1 LKSKSFIVFSLK
13 TIKIAMKSRKQL
25 LNKMKAKAFDTGLF
39 KRILTY
45 TKPYKWRY
53 NGVIIFAISLSIF
66 AALRPYL
73 LKQTV
78 DGYIKTHDQLGLLF
92 YVTLM
97 GIVLMLEVFSQF
109 YFVYWANW
117 LGQDIVKDIRTKLFK
132 HILSFRMKYFD
143 LVPVGQLVTRSVSD
157 IESIARIFSQ
167 GLFMIISDLMK
178 MLVVLIF
185 MFYMNW
191 KLTWIVVIAM
201 PILVYITRIFQRKM
215 QVAFEEVRTQ
225 IANMNSFVQERV
237 TGMKIVQLFNREK
250 TEYES
255 FKEINGKHKKAW
267 IKTILYNSIFFPIA
281 DIISSLTLGCIVV
294 FGGFKILNGDNFTT
308 FGDLFSYTM
317 FIGMLFNPLRQ
328 IADKFNEMQ
337 LGMIAANRVFDI
349 IDTQDHIQDTGTI
362 EAPIFNGTIEFKD
375 VRFGYIPEEEVIKG
389 IDLSVEA
396 GQTIAIVGSTGAG
409 KSTIINLLNRFYE
422 INSGTICID
431 GNNIENYT
439 LASLRKQ
446 IAVVLQDVFLF
457 ADTIY
462 NNITLNN
469 PEITKAQ
476 VLEAAKVIGV
486 HDFIMSLP
494 DNYDFDVKERGVMLS
509 SGQRQLIAFLRS
521 YVSNPSILILD
532 EATSSID
539 TYSEE
544 MIQRATE
551 TITKGRTS
559 IVIAHRLATIVNADK
574 IVVMDKGLIV
584 EQGTHQELINRT
596 NGYYKN
602 LYDSQF
608 VVAN

>member
-1 LKSKSFIVFSLK
+1 
-13 TIKIAMKSRKQL
+13 
-25 LNKMKAKAFDTGLF
+25 MKAKAFDTRLF
-39 KRILTY
+39 KRILKY
-45 TKPYKWRY
+45 TQPYQLRFR
-53 NGVIIFAISLSIF
+53 GVIAFAISLSVF

-78 DGYIKTHDQLGLLF
+78 DGYIKTHDQQGLLLYITF
-92 YVTLM
+92 M
-97 GIVLMLEVFSQF
+97 GIVLLAEVFSQ
-109 YFVYWANW
+109 YFFVFWANW

-132 HILSFRMKYFD
+132 HLLSFRMKYFD
-143 LVPVGQLVTRSVSD
+143 HVPVGQLVTRSVSD
-157 IESIARIFSQ
+157 IEAIARIFSQ

-178 MLVVLIF
+178 MVVVLFF

-191 KLTWIVVIAM
+191 KLTWIVIVAM
-201 PILVYITRIFQRKM
+201 PVLVFFTRIFQRKM
-215 QVAFEEVRTQ
+215 QVAFEEVRAE

-237 TGMKIVQLFNREK
+237 TGMKIVQLFNRENIELDK
-250 TEYES
+250 
-255 FKEINGKHKKAW
+255 FKNINDKHRKAW

-281 DIISSLTLGCIVV
+281 DIISSLTLGFIVLY
-294 FGGFKILNGDNFTT
+294 GGFKILNGDTFTT

-349 IDTQDHIQDTGTI
+349 LDTQDQIQDTGTI
-362 EAPIFNGTIEFKD
+362 EAPIFKGNIEFKG
-375 VRFGYIPEEEVIKG
+375 VCFGYIPEEEVIKG
-389 IDLSVEA
+389 INLEVKA

-422 INSGTICID
+422 INSGTISID
-431 GNNIENYT
+431 NHSIENYT
-439 LASLRKQ
+439 LESLRKQ

-469 PEITKAQ
+469 PAISREE
-476 VLEAAKVIGV
+476 VLAAAKKIGV

-509 SGQRQLIAFLRS
+509 SGQRQLIAFLRAF
-521 YVSNPSILILD
+521 VSNPSILILD

-544 MIQRATE
+544 LIQRATE
-551 TITKGRTS
+551 TITQGRTS

-584 EQGTHQELINRT
+584 EEGTHQELINRES
-596 NGYYKN
+596 GYYKN

-608 VVAN
+608 SVAN

>member
-1 LKSKSFIVFSLK
+1 
-13 TIKIAMKSRKQL
+13 
-25 LNKMKAKAFDTGLF
+25 MKAKAFDTGLF

-53 NGVIIFAISLSIF
+53 YGVIIFAVSLSIF

-78 DGYIKTHDQLGLLF
+78 DGYIKTHDKHGLLM
-92 YVTLM
+92 YIILM
-97 GIVLMLEVFSQF
+97 GVVLLCEVFSQF

-191 KLTWIVVIAM
+191 KLTWIVIVAM
-201 PILVYITRIFQRKM
+201 PILVFITRIFQRKM

-250 TEYES
+250 IEAEN
-255 FKEINGKHKKAW
+255 FKDINNKHRVAW

-281 DIISSLTLGCIVV
+281 DIISSITLGLVV
-294 FGGFKILNGDNFTT
+294 VYGGFKILNGDHFTT

-349 IDTQDHIQDTGTI
+349 IDTQDHIQDTGTL
-362 EAPIFNGTIEFKD
+362 EAPIFDGSIEFAA
-375 VRFGYIPEEEVIKG
+375 VRFSYIPEEEVIKG
-389 IDLSVEA
+389 IDLSVDA

-422 INSGTICID
+422 INSGTIFID
-431 GNNIENYT
+431 GHNIENYT

-462 NNITLNN
+462 NNITLHN
-469 PEITKAQ
+469 PEITREQ
-476 VLEAAKVIGV
+476 VVNAAKKIGV

-544 MIQRATE
+544 LIQRATE

-559 IVIAHRLATIVNADK
+559 IIIAHRLATIVNADK

-584 EQGTHQELINRT
+584 EQGTHQELLNKAE
-596 NGYYKN
+596 GYYKN

-608 VVAN
+608 SVAN

>member
-1 LKSKSFIVFSLK
+1 
-13 TIKIAMKSRKQL
+13 
-25 LNKMKAKAFDTGLF
+25 MKAKAFDTRLF
-39 KRILTY
+39 KRILKF
-45 TKPYKWRY
+45 TKPYKWRF

-78 DGYIKTHDQLGLLF
+78 DGYIATEDKQGLLL
-92 YVTLM
+92 YVVLM
-97 GIVLMLEVFSQF
+97 GIVLLFEVFSQF
-109 YFVYWANW
+109 YFVFWANW
-117 LGQDIVKDIRTKLFK
+117 LGQDIVKDIRTKLFQ

-143 LVPVGQLVTRSVSD
+143 HVPVGQLVTRSVSD

-178 MLVVLIF
+178 MVVVLAF

-191 KLTWIVVIAM
+191 TLTWIVIVAM
-201 PILVYITRIFQRKM
+201 PILVFFTRIFQKKM

-250 TEYES
+250 IEYEK
-255 FKEINGKHKKAW
+255 FKQINNKHKTAW

-281 DIISSLTLGCIVV
+281 DIISSLTLGFIVLY
-294 FGGFKILNGDNFTT
+294 GGIKILNGDTFTT

-349 IDTQDHIQDTGTI
+349 LDTEDQIQDTGI
-362 EAPIFNGTIEFKD
+362 MEAPIFKGDIRFQK
-375 VRFGYIPEEEVIKG
+375 VRFGYIPDEEVIKG
-389 IDLSVEA
+389 IDLEVNA

-422 INSGTICID
+422 INSGSISID
-431 GNNIENYT
+431 NQNIENYT
-439 LASLRKQ
+439 LGSLRKQ

-457 ADTIY
+457 ADTIF

-469 PEITKAQ
+469 TEINREQ
-476 VLEAAKVIGV
+476 VLAAAKKIGV

-509 SGQRQLIAFLRS
+509 SGQRQLIAFLRA

-544 MIQRATE
+544 LIQRATE

-559 IVIAHRLATIVNADK
+559 IVIAHRLATIINADK
-574 IVVMDKGLIV
+574 IVVMDKGLVV
-584 EQGTHQELINRT
+584 EQGTHQELINRE

-608 VVAN
+608 SVAN

>member
-1 LKSKSFIVFSLK
+1 
-13 TIKIAMKSRKQL
+13 
-25 LNKMKAKAFDTGLF
+25 MKAKAFDTGLF

-53 NGVIIFAISLSIF
+53 YGVIIFAVSLSIF

-78 DGYIKTHDQLGLLF
+78 DGYIKTHDKHGLLM
-92 YVTLM
+92 YIILM
-97 GIVLMLEVFSQF
+97 GIVLLMEVFSQF

-167 GLFMIISDLMK
+167 GLFMIISDMMK

-191 KLTWIVVIAM
+191 KLTWIVIVAM

-250 TEYES
+250 IEAEN
-255 FKEINGKHKKAW
+255 FKEINNKHRVAW

-281 DIISSLTLGCIVV
+281 DIISSITLGLVV
-294 FGGFKILNGDNFTT
+294 VYGGFKILNGDHFTT

-362 EAPIFNGTIEFKD
+362 EAPIFNGSIEFKD
-375 VRFGYIPEEEVIKG
+375 VHFSYIPEEEVIKG
-389 IDLSVEA
+389 IDLSVDA
-396 GQTIAIVGSTGAG
+396 GQTVAIVGSTGAG

-422 INSGTICID
+422 INSGTIFID
-431 GNNIENYT
+431 GHNIENYT

-462 NNITLNN
+462 NNITLQN
-469 PEITKAQ
+469 PEITREQ
-476 VLEAAKVIGV
+476 VLDAAKKIGV

-544 MIQRATE
+544 LIQRATE

-559 IVIAHRLATIVNADK
+559 IIIAHRLATIVNADK

-584 EQGTHQELINRT
+584 EQGTHQQLLNKAE
-596 NGYYKN
+596 GYYKN

-608 VVAN
+608 SVAN

>member
-1 LKSKSFIVFSLK
+1 LRF
-13 TIKIAMKSRKQL
+13 R
-25 LNKMKAKAFDTGLF
+25 
-39 KRILTY
+39 
-45 TKPYKWRY
+45 
-53 NGVIIFAISLSIF
+53 GVIAFAISLSVF

-78 DGYIKTHDQLGLLF
+78 DGYIKTHDQQGLLL
-92 YVTLM
+92 YISLM
-97 GIVLMLEVFSQF
+97 GIVLLAEVFSQY
-109 YFVYWANW
+109 YFVFWANW

-143 LVPVGQLVTRSVSD
+143 HVPVGQLVTRSVSD
-157 IESIARIFSQ
+157 IEAIARIFSQ

-178 MLVVLIF
+178 MVVVLFF

-191 KLTWIVVIAM
+191 KLTWIVIVAM
-201 PILVYITRIFQRKM
+201 PILVFFTRIFQRKM
-215 QVAFEEVRTQ
+215 QVAFEEVRNE

-237 TGMKIVQLFNREK
+237 TGMKIVQLFNREDIEFDK
-250 TEYES
+250 
-255 FKEINGKHKKAW
+255 FKNINDKHRKAW

-281 DIISSLTLGCIVV
+281 DIISSLTLGFIVLY
-294 FGGFKILNGDNFTT
+294 GGFKILNGDTFTT

-349 IDTQDHIQDTGTI
+349 LDTDDQIQDTGTI
-362 EAPIFNGTIEFKD
+362 EAPVFEGNIEFKD
-375 VRFGYIPEEEVIKG
+375 VRFGYIPDEEVIKG
-389 IDLSVEA
+389 IHLEVKA

-422 INSGTICID
+422 INSGTIYID
-431 GNNIENYT
+431 HQNIENYT
-439 LASLRKQ
+439 LGSLRKQ

-469 PEITKAQ
+469 PTISREEVLAAAQ
-476 VLEAAKVIGV
+476 KIGV

-509 SGQRQLIAFLRS
+509 SGQRQLIAFLRAF
-521 YVSNPSILILD
+521 VSNPSILILD

-539 TYSEE
+539 TYSEVL
-544 MIQRATE
+544 IQRATE

-584 EQGTHQELINRT
+584 EEGTHQELINKT
-596 NGYYKN
+596 TGYYKN

-608 VVAN
+608 SVAN

>member
-1 LKSKSFIVFSLK
+1 
-13 TIKIAMKSRKQL
+13 
-25 LNKMKAKAFDTGLF
+25 MKAKAFDTRLF
-39 KRILTY
+39 KRILHY
-45 TKPYKWRY
+45 TKPYQWRFR
-53 NGVIIFAISLSIF
+53 GVIIFAISLSVF

-78 DGYIKTHDQLGLLF
+78 DGYIKTHDQYGLLL
-92 YVTLM
+92 YVILM
-97 GIVLMLEVFSQF
+97 GIVLLAEVFSQF
-109 YFVYWANW
+109 YFVFWANW
-117 LGQDIVKDIRTKLFK
+117 LGQDIVKDIRTKLFR

-191 KLTWIVVIAM
+191 KLTWIVIVAM
-201 PILVYITRIFQRKM
+201 PILVFFTRIFQKKM

-237 TGMKIVQLFNREK
+237 TGMKIVQLFNREDIEFEK
-250 TEYES
+250 
-255 FKEINGKHKKAW
+255 FKEINDKHKKAW

-281 DIISSLTLGCIVV
+281 DIISSLTLGFIVLY
-294 FGGFKILNGDNFTT
+294 GGFKILNGDNFTS

-349 IDTQDHIQDTGTI
+349 LDTQDQIQDTGTI
-362 EAPIFNGTIEFKD
+362 EAPIFEGDIRFEA
-375 VRFGYIPEEEVIKG
+375 VRFGYIPDEEVIKG
-389 IDLSVEA
+389 IDLEVKA

-422 INSGTICID
+422 IKSGAIYID
-431 GNNIENYT
+431 NHNIENYT
-439 LASLRKQ
+439 LGSLRLQ

-457 ADTIY
+457 ADTIF

-469 PEITKAQ
+469 SAISREEVLAAAQ
-476 VLEAAKVIGV
+476 KIGV

-509 SGQRQLIAFLRS
+509 SGQRQLIAFLRA

-544 MIQRATE
+544 LIQRATE

-584 EQGTHQELINRT
+584 EQGTHQELINKES
-596 NGYYKN
+596 GYYKN

-608 VVAN
+608 SVAN

>member
-1 LKSKSFIVFSLK
+1 
-13 TIKIAMKSRKQL
+13 
-25 LNKMKAKAFDTGLF
+25 MKAKAFDTRLF
-39 KRILTY
+39 KRILKY
-45 TKPYKWRY
+45 TQPYQLRFR
-53 NGVIIFAISLSIF
+53 GVIAFAISLSVF

-78 DGYIKTHDQLGLLF
+78 DGYIKTHDQQGLLLYITF
-92 YVTLM
+92 M
-97 GIVLMLEVFSQF
+97 GIVLLAEVFSQYF
-109 YFVYWANW
+109 FVYWANW

-132 HILSFRMKYFD
+132 HLLSFRMKYFD
-143 LVPVGQLVTRSVSD
+143 HVPVGQLVTRSVSD
-157 IESIARIFSQ
+157 IEAIARIFSQ

-178 MLVVLIF
+178 MVVVLFF

-191 KLTWIVVIAM
+191 KLTWIVIVAM
-201 PILVYITRIFQRKM
+201 PVLVFFTRIFQRKM
-215 QVAFEEVRTQ
+215 QVAFEEVRAE

-237 TGMKIVQLFNREK
+237 TGMKIVQLFNRENIELDK
-250 TEYES
+250 
-255 FKEINGKHKKAW
+255 FKNINDKHRKAW

-281 DIISSLTLGCIVV
+281 DIISSLTLGFIVLY
-294 FGGFKILNGDNFTT
+294 GGFKILNGDTFTT

-349 IDTQDHIQDTGTI
+349 LDTQDQIQDTGTI
-362 EAPIFNGTIEFKD
+362 EAPIFKGNIEFKG
-375 VRFGYIPEEEVIKG
+375 VRFGYIPDEEVIKG
-389 IDLSVEA
+389 INLEVKA

-422 INSGTICID
+422 INSGTISID
-431 GNNIENYT
+431 NHGIENYT
-439 LASLRKQ
+439 LDSLRKQ

-469 PEITKAQ
+469 PAISREE
-476 VLEAAKVIGV
+476 VLAAAKKIGV

-509 SGQRQLIAFLRS
+509 SGQRQLIAFLRAF
-521 YVSNPSILILD
+521 VSNPSILILD

-544 MIQRATE
+544 LIQRATE
-551 TITKGRTS
+551 TITQGRTS

-584 EQGTHQELINRT
+584 EEGTHQELINRES
-596 NGYYKN
+596 GYYKN

-608 VVAN
+608 SVAN